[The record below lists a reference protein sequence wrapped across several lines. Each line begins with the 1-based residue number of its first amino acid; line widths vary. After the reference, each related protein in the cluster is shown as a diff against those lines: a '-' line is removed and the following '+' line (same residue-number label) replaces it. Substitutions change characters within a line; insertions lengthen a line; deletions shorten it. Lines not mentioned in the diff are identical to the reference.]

1 MWWWWWWWL
10 ALNFY
15 SFQFAHFTTWARAR
29 SMVNWTKQL
38 QQLNVMEKEL
48 ESTGALVYIYYLE
61 MQVDSLIKSLRSV
74 ISFYD
79 FSSFSIIRFYSSS
92 ICWHHYWQC
101 RINIY
106 TYISAYMYSHIKPS
120 QEEKNKREKQTE
132 MNGHKRITN
141 FCILMLNQMW

>member
-1 MWWWWWWWL
+1 MVVVVASVKFL
-10 ALNFY
+10 FLSIRTFY
-15 SFQFAHFTTWARAR
+15 DLSLRAF
-29 SMVNWTKQL
+29 NG
-38 QQLNVMEKEL
+38 QLNKTTATTECDGKRTRREYW
-48 ESTGALVYIYYLE
+48 STRLHLLSR

-106 TYISAYMYSHIKPS
+106 YMYSHIKSS
-120 QEEKNKREKQTE
+120 QEKKNKGEKQSE

-141 FCILMLNQMW
+141 FCILMLNQMS

>member
-1 MWWWWWWWL
+1 MVVVVVVASVKFL
-10 ALNFY
+10 FLSIRTFYDLSSRALNG
-15 SFQFAHFTTWARAR
+15 
-29 SMVNWTKQL
+29 
-38 QQLNVMEKEL
+38 QLNKTTATTECDGKRTREHW
-48 ESTGALVYIYYLE
+48 STRLHLLSR

-106 TYISAYMYSHIKPS
+106 TYIYAYMYSHIKPS

-141 FCILMLNQMW
+141 FCILMLNQMS